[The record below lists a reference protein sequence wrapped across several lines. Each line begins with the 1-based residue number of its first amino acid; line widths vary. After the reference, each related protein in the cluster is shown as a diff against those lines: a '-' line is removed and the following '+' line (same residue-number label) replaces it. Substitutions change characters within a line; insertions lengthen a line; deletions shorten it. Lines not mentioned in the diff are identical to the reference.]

1 MLLYGISVYRQFHTQ
16 KKRQKTSVYLT
27 FCPWK
32 LQYMHVKK
40 KKRALKCMKS
50 VHFVEEKDG
59 F

>member
-1 MLLYGISVYRQFHTQ
+1 MKVTIHAREE
-16 KKRQKTSVYLT
+16 
-27 FCPWK
+27 
-32 LQYMHVKK
+32 